1 MMNVAQCLDDPNL
14 FGEWFSGSTWSTWRA
29 VLKAAFCIPMD
40 AEERKLFHAVAE
52 RDSPRQRVRELWVAA
67 GRRAGKDSVASAV
80 MAYFAACVDWR
91 RLGYLRPGEV
101 ATCLCLACD
110 RAQASIVRRYAQ
122 SYFTQVPMF
131 RPLVTRETSK
141 GLELSTGVEL
151 IVLASDFRSVRGR
164 SIACVVLDEVAF
176 YRDENSSNPD
186 LEVYQALTPSLA
198 TLPGAMLIGISTPY
212 RRAGLLYQKF
222 RDHFGREDDDV
233 LVVRGP
239 SRAFNP
245 SLPEKVIQDALKRDP
260 AAAKAEWLGEW
271 RDDIAAFLSRDL
283 IEAAVERGVVV
294 RPPQPDEYYFAFAD
308 PSGGLGDSFTCGIA
322 HRDVDGRAVLDCL
335 TETLPPFD
343 PAQAPRPTS
352 EPPGF
357 PWADRGAPMPN
368 SSPGKAADAL
378 FDRGDDAESEGDWNG
393 AQQTAYAI
401 QRPSHSAA
409 SGVAGGP
416 CQRRYVA

>member
-1 MMNVAQCLDDPNL
+1 
-14 FGEWFSGSTWSTWRA
+14 
-29 VLKAAFCIPMD
+29 
-40 AEERKLFHAVAE
+40 
-52 RDSPRQRVRELWVAA
+52 
-67 GRRAGKDSVASAV
+67 

-131 RPLVTRETSK
+131 RPLVTRETSE
-141 GLELSTGVEL
+141 GLELSTGAEL
-151 IVLASDFRSVRGR
+151 IVLASNFRSVRGR

-239 SRAFNP
+239 SRASIRACLRRSFRTL
-245 SLPEKVIQDALKRDP
+245 SSAIQPLRK
-260 AAAKAEWLGEW
+260 
-271 RDDIAAFLSRDL
+271 
-283 IEAAVERGVVV
+283 
-294 RPPQPDEYYFAFAD
+294 Q
-308 PSGGLGDSFTCGIA
+308 SGWESGA
-322 HRDVDGRAVLDCL
+322 M
-335 TETLPPFD
+335 TLPL
-343 PAQAPRPTS
+343 S
-352 EPPGF
+352 
-357 PWADRGAPMPN
+357 
-368 SSPGKAADAL
+368 
-378 FDRGDDAESEGDWNG
+378 
-393 AQQTAYAI
+393 
-401 QRPSHSAA
+401 
-409 SGVAGGP
+409 
-416 CQRRYVA
+416 